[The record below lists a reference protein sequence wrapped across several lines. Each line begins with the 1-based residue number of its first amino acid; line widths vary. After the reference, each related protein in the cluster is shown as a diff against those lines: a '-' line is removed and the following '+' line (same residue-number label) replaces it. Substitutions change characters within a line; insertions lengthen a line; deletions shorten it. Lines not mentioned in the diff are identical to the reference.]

1 MNKKTKKMLVGVG
14 LSVGLTLLD
23 SYVRKQTDKN
33 NRDKIETLISEVR
46 DEMGNYSR
54 ITHNPKSIELEANK
68 VNLDGVVSDKYVTK
82 AEFDETVYQINSLQ
96 SGLIDLEMSV
106 QAEDDTY
113 SMQDYHNDMKYIE
126 DKLSKL
132 SEPILLSI
140 RDRAFGMLSTREF
153 KELVDRVYTVE
164 KTINKED
171 KE

>member
-1 MNKKTKKMLVGVG
+1 MNKKTKVKLILTGVT
-14 LSVGLTLLD
+14 LAATLLEG
-23 SYVRKQTDKN
+23 YVSSKVKTDK
-33 NRDKIETLISEVR
+33 DKQIDKLISEVR

-82 AEFDETVYQINSLQ
+82 AELDEHNRELNILQ
-96 SGLIDLEMSV
+96 RDLIDLEMAA

-113 SMQDYHNDMKYIE
+113 SMQDYHNDMKSIE
-126 DKLSKL
+126 ETLSKL

-164 KTINKED
+164 KTINKEE
-171 KE
+171 K